1 MNKPIVADDHSHTIF
16 KDGKKHTWYVKRLW
30 SLSAELPE
38 FEYEVSLFDGY
49 DEDYWFGDRVKPTI
63 NKVIE
68 HYNKIQ
74 HADYNYPIILSED
87 GLIMD
92 GVHRIIRAHLEGR
105 KTIRAVR
112 FIKNPEP
119 DIIK

>member
-1 MNKPIVADDHSHTIF
+1 MKTPTIDDNHSHTIQIN
-16 KDGKKHTWYVKRLW
+16 GKKHTWYVKRLW
-30 SLSAELPE
+30 TLSAGLPE
-38 FEYEVSLFDGY
+38 FDYEVSLFDGY
-49 DEDYWFGDRVKPTI
+49 NEDYWFGDRVKPTI

-74 HADYNYPIILSED
+74 HADYRYPIILSET

-105 KTIRAVR
+105 KTIKAVR
-112 FIKNPEP
+112 FDKNPEP
-119 DIIK
+119 DLIK

>member
-1 MNKPIVADDHSHTIF
+1 MNTPFVADDHSHTIL

-30 SLSAELPE
+30 LLSAALPE
-38 FEYEVSLFDGY
+38 FDYEVSLFDGY

-68 HYNKIQ
+68 HYNKIKN
-74 HADYNYPIILSED
+74 ADYSYPIILSED

-92 GVHRIIRAHLEGR
+92 GVHRIIRAHLEGQ

-112 FIKNPEP
+112 FDKNPEP
-119 DIIK
+119 DVIR